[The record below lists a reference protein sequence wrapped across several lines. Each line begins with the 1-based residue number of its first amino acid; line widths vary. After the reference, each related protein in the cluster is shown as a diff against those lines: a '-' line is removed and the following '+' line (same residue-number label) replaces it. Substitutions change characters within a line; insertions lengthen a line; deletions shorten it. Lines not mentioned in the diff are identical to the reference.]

1 MKKIYLYILAIT
13 ISVSSF
19 GIMAYAGMAPTLLS
33 KNVFIEVEFKEIG
46 GKKVKLGGLGPYQ
59 TQSSSR
65 YVKQSLLVSD
75 GLRGTIRVGEDI
87 PYVEYYK
94 RYLFKHGYVETIVE
108 TAFKEVGT
116 KLVVTPKIR
125 GDYIEI
131 TLTPQISYLSKGRK
145 DVIDIRE
152 LTTSVI
158 VANGQSISIG
168 GLISDEEFSE
178 YFFKTGEKSNLD
190 IILTPRIQ

>member
-19 GIMAYAGMAPTLLS
+19 GIMACAGMAPTLLS

-75 GLRGTIRVGEDI
+75 GLTGSIRVGEDI

-94 RYLFKHGYVETIVE
+94 RYLFKHGYAETIVE